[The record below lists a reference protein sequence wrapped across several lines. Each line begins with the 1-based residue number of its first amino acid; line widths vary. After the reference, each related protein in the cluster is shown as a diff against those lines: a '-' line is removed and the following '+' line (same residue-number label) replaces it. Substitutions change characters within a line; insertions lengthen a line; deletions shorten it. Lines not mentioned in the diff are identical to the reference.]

1 MNEKSPKIQL
11 KTGDRPVKNPHFS
24 LKNRKKCAKLV
35 LDKQNYMIF
44 HQKSVKIDEI
54 FLSVTYLRGIK
65 T

>member
-1 MNEKSPKIQL
+1 MNKKSPKVPL
-11 KTGDRPVKNPHFS
+11 KKGDRPDKNPHFS

-35 LDKQNYMIF
+35 LDKQNFMIF
-44 HQKSVKIDEI
+44 YQKSVKIDEI